1 MAHGDAGDS
10 LQIGQDTAIDI
21 LTRIQQGVPPKP
33 EHIKHIRVGREDEE
47 RRLCEKPTEGLQS
60 VKRGS
65 GQIFFVLGDFGY
77 GKSFFINLIADRAT
91 DMGFIR
97 SEFDIQDL
105 EAISDKGELYRGIVQ
120 NIRYPD
126 ENGKG
131 VTPLLRKFCEEVSRS
146 EFEQVAS
153 KHGFY
158 GHSIHSILRNLLDA
172 WNTGEL
178 RVERDDVTLD
188 RVDVLHAASGYLQGE
203 DIALEELHAIGKVGF
218 DSVTK
223 EDEYNYL
230 RHLRSLAL
238 ELGYNGFTILIDEA
252 AEQLEWNP
260 DSATT
265 QRLIDLYNKCYQKGQ
280 FEHMMFVF
288 VGNQEKWDSLIDEAG
303 HQALQDRYR
312 AKKLVLS
319 NFTEDDYVELVT
331 KVGALINIA
340 YGDSATLPDD
350 EARKIVMNAADNH
363 GGISNLSP
371 RRLLL
376 TPEGQEEQRTLV
388 DILESRFE

>member
-1 MAHGDAGDS
+1 MTGSDAGDA

-33 EHIKHIRVGREDEE
+33 EHVKHIRVGREAEE
-47 RRLCEKPTEGLQS
+47 RRLCDKPTEGLQS
-60 VKRGS
+60 VQRGS

-126 ENGKG
+126 ENGTG
-131 VTPLLRKFCEEVSRS
+131 VTPLLRQFCEEVSRS
-146 EFEQVAS
+146 EFEQVATQY
-153 KHGFY
+153 GFY
-158 GHSIHSILRNLLDA
+158 GHSIYSILRNLLDA
-172 WNTGEL
+172 WANGKL
-178 RVERDDVTLD
+178 HVERDDVTLD
-188 RVDVLHAASGYLQGE
+188 RVEVLNAASGYLQGE
-203 DIALEELHAIGKVGF
+203 NIALEELHAIGKKGF
-218 DSVTK
+218 DNITK
-223 EDEYNYL
+223 ENEYNYL

-260 DSATT
+260 ESATT

-312 AKKLVLS
+312 AARLVLS
-319 NFTEDDYVELVT
+319 NFTEEDYVTLVS
-331 KVGALINIA
+331 KVANLLEIA
-340 YGDSATLPDD
+340 YGESATLTDD
-350 EARKIVMNAADNH
+350 EARKIVMNAADYH
-363 GGISNLSP
+363 GGINNLSP

-376 TPEGQEEQRTLV
+376 TPNGQGEQQTLV
-388 DILESRFE
+388 DVLESRFE